1 MICKELY
8 KCFEE
13 IDAYCLSNQPGYAL
27 IINADNY
34 DDYQA
39 IASRLKADHSK
50 KCHSISSFAEEDAF
64 PIMDDVLAVLN
75 QEGQHVLLGFSQLC
89 MFYPATY
96 YQDTLRKFVGNPVK
110 GHAIVVLE
118 HSAQYLKIIMNQDL
132 RTKRRIILLDHPET
146 PIPQIQMTDDPINYI
161 GVKPVKHMKR
171 LLNYL
176 EQMTNESV
184 EKHPTIMAET
194 RWKPVAFTNSVYS
207 ITAVDGLYESL
218 CKQYADIGAGTR
230 KSYGTDAQ
238 WRELSERLIQHHT
251 LAGVITDMF
260 GSTANLASHISL
272 VFEQNDGQAQ
282 WYLWLGMKIFG
293 TSGFDYL
300 STVMTHSSS
309 PDDLLDHV
317 YMDLLD
323 IDCHD
328 PEFYKLYNER
338 KHWIMTL
345 PESITEIDLYCSK
358 VGKFERDAVY
368 YLTDCTDRE
377 KLYLLQCFEK
387 YEYPEKEIFSI
398 TKAQFPALC
407 DYLSDFTFNKI
418 NTTVPDAY
426 SDFRDVL
433 TAYFH
438 EYKVQKIT
446 NHIHESF
453 YQMVMDFAVKRP
465 FNWLQPRS
473 AIVKGIKQKDTAQLF
488 FFDALGVEF
497 LGYIIAKCERLGLI
511 IETHIGHG
519 VLPSITAAN
528 KEFIP
533 MFAKPQKD
541 IKDLDEL
548 KHHSKVFDYERRH
561 EPIHLFSELQIIDD
575 ELERIHSQLV
585 QGDFDRAVICSDHGA
600 SRLAV
605 IAEKLNDS
613 PIEMEEK
620 GEHSG
625 RCCPVAEYPKLPY
638 AAYENGYA
646 VLADYERFKGS
657 RKANVEVHGGA
668 TLEEVVVPILI
679 LSKKPDNIELCFV
692 KWIIELKGREPATIT
707 LYSNIPLTKPTMII
721 DMGGRELTYEGE
733 PVADQQHF
741 KFIMP
746 EIKRAK
752 TYTATVYDG
761 GKLLQ
766 SGLTFTVQK
775 GTKEVDFF
783 GM

>member
-8 KCFEE
+8 RCFEE
-13 IDAYCLSNQPGYAL
+13 LDSYCLSSQPGNVL
-27 IINADNY
+27 IINAENY

-39 IASRLKADHSK
+39 IANRLKADHSK
-50 KCHSISSFAEEDAF
+50 KCHNVFSYAEDDNF
-64 PIMDDVLAVLN
+64 PIVDDVLAVLN
-75 QEGQHVLLGFSQLC
+75 QVGQHVLLGLSQFC
-89 MFYPATY
+89 MFYPAEY
-96 YQDTLRKFVGNPVK
+96 YQDTLRKLISLPIK
-110 GHAIVVLE
+110 DHAIVVLD
-118 HSAQYLKIIMNQDL
+118 HSAQYLKVIMNQDP
-132 RTKRRIILLDHPET
+132 RTKRRIVLLDHPET
-146 PIPQIQMTDDPINYI
+146 PIPQIQMMESPTNYI
-161 GVKPVKHMKR
+161 GETPVKHMKG

-176 EQMTNESV
+176 ERLTNETV
-184 EKHPTIMAET
+184 EKHPTTTVET
-194 RWKPVAFTNSVYS
+194 HWKPAAFTKSIYS
-207 ITAVDGLYESL
+207 ITNVTGLYESL

-238 WRELSERLIQHHT
+238 WRELSEKLVKHHT
-251 LAGVITDMF
+251 LGGVISDMF
-260 GSTANLASHISL
+260 GSTTNLASHIAF
-272 VFEQNDGQAQ
+272 VFEQDDRQMQ

-300 STVMTHSSS
+300 ATVMSHSCS
-309 PDDLLDHV
+309 PEDLIDHV

-323 IDCHD
+323 MDCHD
-328 PEFYKLYNER
+328 SDFYKYFNER
-338 KHWIMTL
+338 KHWIITL

-358 VGKFERDAVY
+358 VGRFERDAVY

-387 YEYPEKEIFSI
+387 YEYSEKEIISI
-398 TKAQFPALC
+398 TKAQFPMLY

-418 NTTVPDAY
+418 NTTISDMY

-438 EYKVQKIT
+438 EYKIQKVT

-453 YQMVMDFAVKRP
+453 YLTVMDFAVKRP

-473 AIVKGIKQKDTAQLF
+473 SIVKGIKQKETAQLF
-488 FFDALGVEF
+488 FFDALGVEY

-511 IETHIGHG
+511 VETHIGHA
-519 VLPSITAAN
+519 VLPSITSTN
-528 KEFIP
+528 KEFLP

-541 IKDLDEL
+541 IKSLDEI

-561 EPIHLFSELQIIDD
+561 EPIHLFSELQIIDN

-625 RCCPVAEYPKLPY
+625 RCCPVAEDPKLPY
-638 AAYENGYA
+638 VAYENGYA

-657 RKANVEVHGGA
+657 RRANVEVHGGA

-692 KWIIELKGREPATIT
+692 KRIVELKGREPATIT
-707 LYSNIPLTKPTMII
+707 LYSNIPLTKPTMIVEI
-721 DMGGRELTYEGE
+721 GGRELSYEGE

-741 KFIMP
+741 KFTMP

-761 GKLLQ
+761 GRLLQ
-766 SGLTFTVQK
+766 SGLTFTIQK

-783 GM
+783 EM